1 MVDCLVLEISGF
13 TIDYDYEYIGED
25 VLAFHLCGTSS
36 NNLTHQLLKNINSGD
51 ITILNSKDMRIATR
65 MLSQMSGTFYK

>member
-1 MVDCLVLEISGF
+1 MDSLVLEISNF

-25 VLAFHLCGTSS
+25 VLGFHLYGTLS
-36 NNLTHQLLKNINSGD
+36 NNLTHQLIKNINSGD